1 VQISPLPILP
11 SYSILTVLASYRRHA
26 DSVVYL
32 DPHTHTLVPARG
44 NQRVDARTQRNHE
57 CPTCRRPW
65 HSSRTDTGTVPTDV
79 DATGSDEHTFITN
92 DYFQMLARS
101 LPGSEQPSA
110 PPSPRR
116 RLAQPVR
123 DSSVPRGRLP
133 SPEYESSSTPPNA
146 EFVGSAPAPPSASN
160 GISETAFAPLYFE
173 KFFRTERELGRG
185 GRGVVLLV
193 QHLLDGVPLGYFACK
208 RVPIGDDHGWLE
220 KVLVEVQLL
229 TQLSHQNLVSYR
241 HVWLEDYQISAFGPS
256 VPCAFI
262 LQQYC
267 NGGDLHNYICSPAQ
281 TTLNSQQLKER
292 MRRRS
297 RGEAEIPEF
306 NRNEP
311 LKLHFD
317 EIYSFFC
324 DITAGLR
331 FLHHN
336 GFIHRDLKPSNC
348 LLHTVAGETRVL
360 VSDFGEVQYENTT
373 RKSTGATGT
382 ISYCAPEVLQRT
394 APDGPFGNFTFK
406 SDIFSLGMILHF
418 LCFATLPYISA
429 NVLNEEQEDV
439 DLLRKE
445 ILGWSGFDD
454 RRKER
459 TDLPPELY
467 PFLRRLLSIN
477 PDMRPTADEVHRGVS
492 TGRLSDLMPEK
503 GRRRASAGGPNA
515 GQTPAAEE
523 LAPGRRIQKLDTPR
537 EGNSPQRSAD
547 GKDRSLGPSLGAGT
561 LVPRLTRPRM
571 ALRSGSHERVKPSRL
586 SPESAVADDIEEGSD
601 SNSDTQSPERKSR
614 RRSSGR
620 SQGQNSGTS
629 NGKGILDSSI
639 VLRPRQRHQRHATVH
654 SQPTSPIHEHPE
666 PYPTQ
671 PYAHSPTSALPSPT
685 TDRKGQLLLPPAP
698 PLNPPTLPARI
709 ATSLRIALEAEV
721 SVAFRVAVLL
731 GKLLGV
737 LRPCAHGDEVNVL
750 VIYPLVV
757 FAVMEFVYGSKRL
770 GNVLLLSGLFAI
782 VVGGLGRAGALC
794 AAGGGRA
801 RVETWDDG
809 EEYGY
814 GAYMT

>member
-1 VQISPLPILP
+1 
-11 SYSILTVLASYRRHA
+11 
-26 DSVVYL
+26 
-32 DPHTHTLVPARG
+32 
-44 NQRVDARTQRNHE
+44 
-57 CPTCRRPW
+57 
-65 HSSRTDTGTVPTDV
+65 
-79 DATGSDEHTFITN
+79 
-92 DYFQMLARS
+92 MLARS
-101 LPGSEQPSA
+101 LPGSERPSA

-123 DSSVPRGRLP
+123 DSSLPRARLP
-133 SPEYESSSTPPNA
+133 SPEYEPSQTPPNA
-146 EFVGSAPAPPSASN
+146 EFVGSAPAPPSATN
-160 GISETAFAPLYFE
+160 GISEAAFAPLYYE

-297 RGEAEIPEF
+297 RGEAEIPHVS
-306 NRNEP
+306 RNEP
-311 LKLHFD
+311 LKLSFD
-317 EIYSFFC
+317 EIYSFFR

-348 LLHTVAGETRVL
+348 LLHTVANETRVL
-360 VSDFGEVQYENTT
+360 VSDFGEVQYENAT

-382 ISYCAPEVLQRT
+382 ISYCAPEVLRRT

-418 LCFATLPYISA
+418 LCFATLPYISS
-429 NVLNEEQEDV
+429 NVLDEEQEDI

-445 ILGWSGFDD
+445 ILDWSGFDD
-454 RRKER
+454 RKRER
-459 TDLPPELY
+459 NDLPPELY

-477 PDMRPTADEVHRGVS
+477 PDIRPTADDVHRGVS
-492 TGRLSDLMPEK
+492 TGRLSDLMPDL
-503 GRRRASAGGPNA
+503 GRRRASAGGHSH
-515 GQTPAAEE
+515 GQTPAAED
-523 LAPGRRIQKLDTPR
+523 LAPGKRIQKLDTPK
-537 EGNSPQRSAD
+537 EGNSPHRPAEDKDKTHVSA
-547 GKDRSLGPSLGAGT
+547 LGSGT
-561 LVPRLTRPRM
+561 LVPRLSRPHM
-571 ALRSGSHERVKPSRL
+571 TLRSGSHERVKPAR
-586 SPESAVADDIEEGSD
+586 PAAESAVVDDIDEVSD
-601 SNSDTQSPERKSR
+601 PNADTLYSDQGSR

-620 SQGQNSGTS
+620 NQGQTQAQGN

-639 VLRPRQRHQRHATVH
+639 VLRPRQRPQRHATVH
-654 SQPTSPIHEHPE
+654 SQPTSPIHERPE

-671 PYAHSPTSALPSPT
+671 PHAQHPTQPSPHA
-685 TDRKGQLLLPPAP
+685 DRKGPQLLLPPAS
-698 PLNPPTLPARI
+698 PLSPPTLPTRI
-709 ATSLRIALEAEV
+709 MTALSVEV
-721 SVAFRVAVLL
+721 SLAFRVAVLL
-731 GKLLGV
+731 AKLLG
-737 LRPCAHGDEVNVL
+737 LLQPCGHGAAMNVL
-750 VIYPLVV
+750 TIYPLIT
-757 FAVMEFVYGSKRL
+757 FAVLDFVYGSNRL
-770 GNVLLLSGLFAI
+770 GNVLAVSGLF
-782 VVGGLGRAGALC
+782 VVVVAVLGGAEGALC
-794 AAGGGRA
+794 AARP
-801 RVETWDDG
+801 RVQTWDHESG
-809 EEYGY
+809 GQRFGY
-814 GAYMT
+814 GTYVT